1 MTLDTNCSVKKKQF
15 GSDKTKTSPTTK
27 GKRLKTSAKEA
38 KPAKKKQPTKTS
50 KAKGLTVLSDV
61 ALTEAEQMKL
71 ATKRSLT
78 EFHNSHA
85 SGSVADEGIDD
96 DAKIKSNDNDD
107 DDDDADNQDDDYQE
121 HDDQDNV
128 NEQTDSDN
136 DDSDEEIQGANVEEE
151 NMDEEATNKEDE
163 VNELYR
169 DVNVN
174 LEGRDTKMTDA
185 SLTNVQGTQVTEDTH
200 VIITN
205 PVNPKGQRQSSFVSS
220 GFVFNMLNPGP
231 DTGIDSVFNIN
242 TESTSLV
249 EVSVTTIA
257 EEPLSAAITL
267 PPPPTPLITHL
278 QQTPVPTPAIM
289 NEAVKIVVQ
298 LQSDRLKDEAQAKN
312 EVFINKLNDNIKK
325 IIKDQVKEQ
334 VKAQVSKILP
344 KIEKT
349 VNEQLNA
356 EVLTRSSNE
365 SKTSHTIVA
374 NLSELEL

>member
-1 MTLDTNCSVKKKQF
+1 M
-15 GSDKTKTSPTTK
+15 
-27 GKRLKTSAKEA
+27 
-38 KPAKKKQPTKTS
+38 PADQ
-50 KAKGLTVLSDV
+50 L
-61 ALTEAEQMKL
+61 QMKEL
-71 ATKRSLT
+71 VSNQGFSMYQHMILMMRRFLKNLVLMKMMMQKSKVMTMMMMMMMLIIKMMIIKNMMIKIIFDPRVQT
-78 EFHNSHA
+78 PSHVE
-85 SGSVADEGIDD
+85 STDDE
-96 DAKIKSNDNDD
+96 
-107 DDDDADNQDDDYQE
+107 
-121 HDDQDNV
+121 
-128 NEQTDSDN
+128 
-136 DDSDEEIQGANVEEE
+136 DSDEEIQGANVEEE